1 MSLELEGGNERMK
14 RHGLFFPLLLG
25 VLLCSGALI
34 AQVPTGSKI
43 VGTVTDEDGGALP
56 GVTVEGTNPK
66 LIGKVTAITD
76 ANGTYRL
83 LALTPGEYKLVFTLT
98 GFKSVV
104 RERVYVGIEQTI
116 NLNIVMQPGALEEE
130 VTVIGQSPII
140 DVKSTLRGMT
150 LTQDI
155 FQLLPK
161 GRNFDT
167 LVTAVPGVYD
177 DTDLLAGISVDGA
190 SGAENMFYV
199 DGMDTTN
206 PYTGASGQGVTFD
219 FAEEV
224 QFKASGY
231 NAEYGGSVGGVINVV
246 TRSGGNEF
254 HGELLGYFSG
264 TALEGTRRKELSLN
278 FQEGSRTA
286 TYYNY
291 DQFYG
296 DTTDKRFEGGFA
308 LGGYILK
315 DRLWFFGSLMPVYF
329 ERYRNMDFAI
339 QNKPGVTNDYTRKE
353 YTYNISGKIT
363 AQPFGKLRLG
373 ASFVNNFF
381 KYEGDNASAASASTT
396 VDYEIYGYSY
406 PNWTVAGYADYTIS
420 NNALLSVRGGYFFT
434 DSKNQRAPVASS
446 PFYAFQSE
454 QPYSYAA
461 NTNAGMP
468 GIPPQFV
475 QVAGWQSF
483 PRAQVQNRL
492 KNIRDRLNLNADF
505 TYYMTLGGEHAWKAG
520 VGFMRRTEDF
530 DDGSVMPIVYL
541 TWDQDFEAYGT
552 NYGRGTYG
560 WYAVRGNADSGP
572 YGNNYV
578 VNMNAWS
585 LYLQD
590 SWTIGNKLTLNLG
603 LRAESEYLPSYTT
616 DPAYAGIKNPVNF
629 PFSKKLAPRLGVVY
643 DVFGDS
649 SLKLYG
655 TFGIYNDVMKL
666 NMGANAL
673 GGFKWKSAYY
683 TLDDYD
689 YTKIGVNDNYPGTL
703 LTVLDFRAPVFDSID
718 PDMDPFRQREISLG
732 AEKMLSQDMSI
743 SLRLVQKS
751 VLKGIEDCG
760 VVLPDVGEYYYYT
773 NPGSDFLWQK
783 YQESKAAGLMPEG
796 VPRMPWAKRN
806 YWGMNLAFDKR
817 LSNHW
822 LGGISY
828 TLSRLEGNFTGLASG
843 DERGRNSPNGERF
856 FDLWHMSWTKNM
868 EPVDGPLPTD
878 RTHAFKGYGSY
889 VFNWGLTIGATLNA
903 FSGNPITEMWNVD
916 TPNYLPF
923 NRGNLGRTPF
933 LWWADLYAEY
943 SFRFG
948 DRYRLNFNANITNL
962 FNSDTAQWVYW
973 NKYITNVTPGEE
985 ALLSKDWE
993 PSSTARLDPRFKMQY
1008 NFFDPM
1014 AVRLGVKFSF

>member
-1 MSLELEGGNERMK
+1 MK
-14 RHGLFFPLLLG
+14 RLRLFLPFLLG
-25 VLLCSGALI
+25 VLLCSGTLFT
-34 AQVPTGSKI
+34 QVPTGSKI
-43 VGTVTDEDGGALP
+43 IGTVSDEDGAFLP

-66 LIGKVTAITD
+66 LIGKVTSITD
-76 ANGTYRL
+76 LNGTYRL
-83 LALTPGEYKLVFTLT
+83 LALTPGEYRLVFTLA
-98 GFKSVV
+98 GFKSII

-116 NLNIVMQPGALEEE
+116 NLNIVMQQGALEEE

-140 DVKSTLRGMT
+140 DVKNTLRGMT
-150 LTQDI
+150 LTKDI

-206 PYTGASGQGVTFD
+206 PYTGASGQSVSFD
-219 FAEEV
+219 FADEV

-254 HGELLGYFSG
+254 HGEVLGYFSG
-264 TALEGTRRKELSLN
+264 TALEGKRRKELSLN
-278 FQEGSRTA
+278 YQEGSRTA
-286 TYYNY
+286 TYYSY
-291 DQFYG
+291 DQYYG
-296 DTTDKRFEGGFA
+296 DTSDKRFEGGFA
-308 LGGYILK
+308 LGGFILK
-315 DRLWFFGSLMPVYF
+315 DRLWFFGSVMPVYF

-339 QNKPGVTNDYTRKE
+339 QNKPGVFNDYTRKE
-353 YTYNISGKIT
+353 YAYNISAKIT

-373 ASFVNNFF
+373 GSFVNNFY
-381 KYEGDNASAASASTT
+381 KYKGDNASAASASATT
-396 VDYEIYGYSY
+396 DYEIYGYSY
-406 PNWTVAGYADYTIS
+406 PNWTVSGYADYTIS

-434 DSKNQRAPVASS
+434 NSKDQLAPVSS
-446 PFYAFQSE
+446 TPWYAFQSE
-454 QPYSYAA
+454 QPYSYAS
-461 NTNAGMP
+461 NTNQGMP
-468 GIPPQFV
+468 GIPPEFV

-483 PRAQVQNRL
+483 SRAQVMNRL
-492 KNIRDRLNLNADF
+492 SNIRDRLNFNADF
-505 TYYMTLGGEHAWKAG
+505 TYYMNFAGEHAWKAG
-520 VGFMRRTEDF
+520 IGFMRRSEDF
-530 DDGSVMPIVYL
+530 DDGSIQPIIYL

-552 NYGRGTYG
+552 NYGRGEYG

-572 YGNNYV
+572 YGNKYKV
-578 VNMNAWS
+578 TMNAWS
-585 LYLQD
+585 LFLQD
-590 SWTIGNKLTLNLG
+590 SWTIANKLTLNMG
-603 LRAESEYLPSYTT
+603 IRAESEYLPSYTT
-616 DPAYAGIKNPVNF
+616 DPAYAHITDPVNF

-655 TFGIYNDVMKL
+655 TFGIYHDVMKL

-689 YTKIGVNDNYPGTL
+689 YTKIGVNDIYPGTL
-703 LTVLDFRAPVFDSID
+703 LTVLDFRSPVFDSID
-718 PDMDPFRQREISLG
+718 PDLKPFTQREISLG
-732 AEKMLSQDMSI
+732 VEKMLGEDMSV
-743 SLRLVQKS
+743 SLRLVQKK
-751 VLKGIEDCG
+751 VLSAIEDCG

-773 NPGSDFLWQK
+773 EPGSDFLWSK
-783 YQESKAAGLMPEG
+783 YQESMAAGLMPSN
-796 VPRMPWAKRN
+796 VPRMPHSKRD
-806 YWGMNLAFDKR
+806 YYGMNLALDKR
-817 LSNHW
+817 LSNNW

-856 FDLWHMSWTKNM
+856 FDLWHMGWTKDL

-878 RTHAFKGYGSY
+878 RTHAFKAYGSY
-889 VFNWGLTIGATLNA
+889 VFDWGLTLGATVNA
-903 FSGNPITEMWNVD
+903 YSGNPVTEMWNVD
-916 TPNYLPF
+916 TPNFLPF

-943 SFRFG
+943 TLKFG
-948 DRYRLNFNANITNL
+948 GRYRLAFNANITNL
-962 FNSDTAQWVYW
+962 FNTDTANWVYW
-973 NKYITNVTPGEE
+973 NKYITNVTPGDE
-985 ALLSKDWE
+985 ALASANWE
-993 PSSTARLDPRFKMQY
+993 PSPNARLDPRYQKEY
-1008 NFFDPM
+1008 NFFDPI
-1014 AVRLGVKFSF
+1014 AVRLGVKFTF